1 MMEQFK
7 ALLAQ
12 YILFVLARYNW
23 NKSESGFRDCFT
35 ETYRD
40 FVIKVYFI
48 SNSGEVII
56 EGIHISN
63 WVQNTLVLDY
73 TFNDCE
79 YITPFQFLS
88 GFDRM
93 FVGEHGNIVYNKSF
107 DFVF

>member
-23 NKSESGFRDCFT
+23 NKSDSFRDCFT
-35 ETYRD
+35 ENFRD
-40 FVIKVYFI
+40 YAIKVYFI

-56 EGIHISN
+56 EGVHISN

-73 TFNDCE
+73 TFKDGE

-88 GFDRM
+88 GFVRM
-93 FVGEHGNIVYNKSF
+93 FDVEHGNIVYNKRF

>member
-23 NKSESGFRDCFT
+23 NKTKNFRDCFS
-35 ETYRD
+35 ENFRNYA
-40 FVIKVYFI
+40 IKVYFV

-56 EGIHISN
+56 EGVHISDTFN
-63 WVQNTLVLDY
+63 NTLVLDY

-79 YITPFQFLS
+79 LITPFQFLS